1 MICNILIIRNHRPNE
16 QQKYKQSKPIM
27 DFSSSEYDTVQFSIK
42 YLPGLLVSVQ
52 QSTIESE
59 TQNSSHSLIKERPT
73 FVGAVKVGS
82 FGEDV
87 NYYLHHCLLQVS
99 SISKKLLFQIT
110 IKVFAT
116 NFANKCCKNLSCAI
130 MVFAPNYR
138 TNRCQITEKRFPKH
152 QNVPF
157 FE

>member
-1 MICNILIIRNHRPNE
+1 MTCNSLIFKHGLKNE
-16 QQKYKQSKPIM
+16 QQINKQL
-27 DFSSSEYDTVQFSIK
+27 FSITV
-42 YLPGLLVSVQ
+42 L
-52 QSTIESE
+52 QSIRVY
-59 TQNSSHSLIKERPT
+59 QSSITKVNFPAALSYSLIEFNTVLASNLTSFYFKERST
-73 FVGAVKVGS
+73 VVGAIKVGS
-82 FGEDV
+82 FGEDA